1 MKNKNFPIYGCFTS
15 KRGTFW
21 NYKIYE
27 DLTVEQWHQSFKKC
41 AGGYRSSKD
50 IYSPKVTVECAE
62 YIKNRHG
69 LEVKYVEE
77 MKHAGI

>member
-27 DLTVEQWHQSFKKC
+27 DLTVEQWHQSCKNALVATDLVKIF
-41 AGGYRSSKD
+41 
-50 IYSPKVTVECAE
+50 TVRKSQGNAQ
-62 YIKNRHG
+62 NT
-69 LEVKYVEE
+69 
-77 MKHAGI
+77 